1 MESQLKYKKNK
12 KGGISK
18 KWNLE
23 MFKKY
28 EKRIEFKEKCKKAF
42 NFKTITVIQ

>member
-1 MESQLKYKKNK
+1 
-12 KGGISK
+12 
-18 KWNLE
+18 

-42 NFKTITVIQ
+42 TTYKLITVIQWKINGTILRKF